1 MSVISAADVNKL
13 RQMTGAGMMD
23 CKKALTEAE
32 GDFEKAIEILRK
44 KGQKVS
50 ASRSDRDAKEGS
62 VFVKSSEDKK
72 EAVLIALNCE
82 TDFVGKNEEFQ
93 SLGKLIAET
102 AFTNKPA
109 TKEALLALTV
119 GNLSINDKIVE
130 LVGKIGEK
138 IEVSEYI
145 HMKGEA
151 VVAYIHAGAKLGV
164 LVSLKGVNGKD
175 VTDAGKDVGM
185 QIAAMNPVA
194 VDVAKKFHPDLVLL
208 DIMMP
213 KMDGV
218 ETCRLLREIPE
229 LQKTFIV
236 FLTARAEEYSE
247 VAAFDVGADDYIN
260 KPIKPR
266 ALMSRISA
274 LFRRDF
280 KKTNPSSTITI
291 GDLTID
297 RTSYTIKI
305 QNREINLPKKEF
317 ELLFFLAQNPNKVFS
332 REDLL
337 LNIWGS
343 DVYVLARTVDVHIR
357 KVREKIGEDYISTVK
372 GVGYKFSLS

>member
-1 MSVISAADVNKL
+1 MSTISAADVNKL

-62 VFVKSSEDKK
+62 VFVKTSADNK

-93 SLGKLIAET
+93 TLGKQIVET
-102 AFTNKPA
+102 AFNKKPA
-109 TKEALLALTV
+109 TKEALLNEKIGDLT
-119 GNLSINDKIVE
+119 INDKIVE

-151 VVAYIHAGAKLGV
+151 IVPYIHAGSKLGV

-175 VTDAGKDVGM
+175 VTEAGKDVGM

-194 VDVAKKFHPDLVLL
+194 VDESQVDKSVIEKEMEIAKAQILAEGK
-208 DIMMP
+208 
-213 KMDGV
+213 
-218 ETCRLLREIPE
+218 PE
-229 LQKTFIV
+229 NMV
-236 FLTARAEEYSE
+236 
-247 VAAFDVGADDYIN
+247 
-260 KPIKPR
+260 
-266 ALMSRISA
+266 
-274 LFRRDF
+274 
-280 KKTNPSSTITI
+280 
-291 GDLTID
+291 
-297 RTSYTIKI
+297 
-305 QNREINLPKKEF
+305 
-317 ELLFFLAQNPNKVFS
+317 
-332 REDLL
+332 
-337 LNIWGS
+337 
-343 DVYVLARTVDVHIR
+343 
-357 KVREKIGEDYISTVK
+357 EKIAQGKLNKFFKESTLLPQAFVK
-372 GVGYKFSLS
+372 DNSKSVAQYLDSVSKGLTVAEFKRVSIG

>member
-1 MSVISAADVNKL
+1 MSVISATDVNKL

-62 VFVKSSEDKK
+62 VFVKSSDDKK

-102 AFTNKPA
+102 AFASKPA
-109 TKEALLALTV
+109 SKEALLALSV
-119 GNLSINDKIVE
+119 GGLTINDKIVE

-175 VTDAGKDVGM
+175 VTEAGKDVGM

-194 VDVAKKFHPDLVLL
+194 VDETQVDKSLIEKEMEIAKAQILAEGKPENMVEKIAAGKLNKFFKESTLLPQTFVKDNSKTVAQYL
-208 DIMMP
+208 DSVS
-213 KMDGV
+213 KG
-218 ETCRLLREIPE
+218 
-229 LQKTFIV
+229 
-236 FLTARAEEYSE
+236 LTVAE
-247 VAAFDVGADDYIN
+247 
-260 KPIKPR
+260 
-266 ALMSRISA
+266 
-274 LFRRDF
+274 F
-280 KKTNPSSTITI
+280 KRVTI
-291 GDLTID
+291 G
-297 RTSYTIKI
+297 
-305 QNREINLPKKEF
+305 
-317 ELLFFLAQNPNKVFS
+317 
-332 REDLL
+332 
-337 LNIWGS
+337 
-343 DVYVLARTVDVHIR
+343 
-357 KVREKIGEDYISTVK
+357 
-372 GVGYKFSLS
+372 

>member
-62 VFVKSSEDKK
+62 VFVKTSPDNK

-93 SLGKLIAET
+93 NLGKLIAET
-102 AFTNKPA
+102 AFNKKPA
-109 TKEALLALTV
+109 TKEALLNEKAGDLT
-119 GNLSINDKIVE
+119 INDKIVE

-151 VVAYIHAGAKLGV
+151 VVPYIHAGSKLGV

-175 VTDAGKDVGM
+175 VTEAGKDVGM

-194 VDVAKKFHPDLVLL
+194 VDETSVDKTTIEKELEIAKAQILAEGK
-208 DIMMP
+208 
-213 KMDGV
+213 
-218 ETCRLLREIPE
+218 PE
-229 LQKTFIV
+229 NMV
-236 FLTARAEEYSE
+236 
-247 VAAFDVGADDYIN
+247 
-260 KPIKPR
+260 
-266 ALMSRISA
+266 
-274 LFRRDF
+274 
-280 KKTNPSSTITI
+280 
-291 GDLTID
+291 
-297 RTSYTIKI
+297 
-305 QNREINLPKKEF
+305 
-317 ELLFFLAQNPNKVFS
+317 
-332 REDLL
+332 
-337 LNIWGS
+337 
-343 DVYVLARTVDVHIR
+343 
-357 KVREKIGEDYISTVK
+357 EKIAQGKLNKFFKESTLLPQAFVK
-372 GVGYKFSLS
+372 DTSKSVAQYLDSVSKGLTVAEFKRVSIG